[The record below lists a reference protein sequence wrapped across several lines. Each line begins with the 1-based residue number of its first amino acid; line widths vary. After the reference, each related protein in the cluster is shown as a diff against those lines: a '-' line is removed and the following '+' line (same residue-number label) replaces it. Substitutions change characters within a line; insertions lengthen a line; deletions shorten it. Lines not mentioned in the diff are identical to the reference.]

1 MERGVS
7 IKATPLTIL
16 LPDTRGKSYLLNIID
31 TPGYFKTGKFFRTLF
46 SKPCSFI

>member
-7 IKATPLTIL
+7 IKSTPLTVL

-31 TPGYFKTGKFFRTLF
+31 TPGNYLDIHF
-46 SKPCSFI
+46 PVIVD